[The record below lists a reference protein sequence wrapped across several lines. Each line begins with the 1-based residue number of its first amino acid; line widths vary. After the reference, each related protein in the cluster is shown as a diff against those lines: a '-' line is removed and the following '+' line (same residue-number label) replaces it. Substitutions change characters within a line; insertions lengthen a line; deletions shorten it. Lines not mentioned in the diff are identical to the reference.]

1 MLNLKQNNERLQR
14 LVTSKSLTSSQSSL
28 PSDPDRRFS
37 MTEVASTVAALSNGG
52 DTGTTADQLEDL
64 NVPEHTVV
72 ASNTSTVGE
81 PTLEQDT
88 DGKRINVAIYLGSEK
103 NFNYNLVTGSTS
115 DGSMGEPPH
124 CVIANVCISNKTT
137 WDSLDSTVRRC
148 FKEYVSRVDPVTNLG
163 LGVECV
169 AAYHLGEASKYLI
182 WNCYCRGD
190 FLIVFMN
197 VLLIFQMHDGL
208 AASRTASLRL
218 SDWPRED
225 HLFGAFRLLLARRGH
240 SNTAVYCA
248 AIDISADRASSG
260 YSMRA
265 EWYRQELSG
274 RKIGSCL
281 GRCGQRYEGCDR
293 GRYVQR

>member
-37 MTEVASTVAALSNGG
+37 MTEVASTVAALSNG
-52 DTGTTADQLEDL
+52 DTSTTTDQLEDL
-64 NVPEHTVV
+64 NVPEHSVV
-72 ASNTSTVGE
+72 PSTTSTTGE

-115 DGSMGEPPH
+115 DGSIGEPPH
-124 CVIANVCISNKTT
+124 CIIASVCISNKTT

-169 AAYHLGEASKYLI
+169 AAYHLGEASRYI
-182 WNCYCRGD
+182 SSNNF
-190 FLIVFMN
+190 FLIILYHIILQTILFHFMKIYIY
-197 VLLIFQMHDGL
+197 LFIFIQSQMHYRFST
-208 AASRTASLRL
+208 SRIASLRL
-218 SDWPRED
+218 LNRSRKD
-225 HLFGAFRLLLARRGH
+225 HLFGTFWLFVARCRYF
-240 SNTAVYCA
+240 NTTIDCA
-248 AIDISADRASSG
+248 AINIFANRTS
-260 YSMRA
+260 
-265 EWYRQELSG
+265 
-274 RKIGSCL
+274 
-281 GRCGQRYEGCDR
+281 
-293 GRYVQR
+293 

>member
-37 MTEVASTVAALSNGG
+37 MTEVASTVAALSNG
-52 DTGTTADQLEDL
+52 DTSTTADQLEDL
-64 NVPEHTVV
+64 NVPEHSVV
-72 ASNTSTVGE
+72 PSTTSTTGE

-115 DGSMGEPPH
+115 DGSIGEPPH
-124 CVIANVCISNKTT
+124 CIIANVCISNKTT

-169 AAYHLGEASKYLI
+169 AAYHLGEASRYVFFNNI
-182 WNCYCRGD
+182 FF
-190 FLIVFMN
+190 FLIIPYYIILQKNDSFS
-197 VLLIFQMHDGL
+197 F
-208 AASRTASLRL
+208 
-218 SDWPRED
+218 
-225 HLFGAFRLLLARRGH
+225 
-240 SNTAVYCA
+240 
-248 AIDISADRASSG
+248 
-260 YSMRA
+260 
-265 EWYRQELSG
+265 
-274 RKIGSCL
+274 
-281 GRCGQRYEGCDR
+281 YENI
-293 GRYVQR
+293 